1 MKEAEGTE
9 SGTWSCF
16 KDVEDVPLQLRKPGI
31 LGSKWKNQEK
41 LNFCK
46 AHIFCPIRMVK
57 SSISH
62 SSIPRRTTCPAV
74 ESCAPAPPECCNKT
88 GGYQVVMVCGQN
100 RLTTGIFYGDI
111 IYIYHICIYIYVYH
125 MYIYIYT
132 DTAYNPNIVSHF
144 AWEIIFIFFF
154 YGTILG
160 YITSLRGFIRWDWY
174 DLSNTGGCDKHFMG

>member
-111 IYIYHICIYIYVYH
+111 IYIYIIYVYIYMYIICIYIY
-125 MYIYIYT
+125 IQT
-132 DTAYNPNIVSHF
+132 QP
-144 AWEIIFIFFF
+144 IIP
-154 YGTILG
+154 ILSPILLG
-160 YITSLRGFIRWDWY
+160 RSF
-174 DLSNTGGCDKHFMG
+174 SFFMGQFWDISPAWGGLYGGIDLI